1 MFIIEGAI
9 TVVIAF
15 GCFFILPNFPRTTG
29 WLTEKEKQL
38 AVWRL
43 QEDVGE
49 DDWVSSEDQGFAHG
63 AKLAFKDIKVI
74 CTDAVQYI
82 CTDKRGK
89 VYVLGFLL
97 LGLVS
102 AGSVTNFFPSVVGTL
117 GYNTINTL
125 LLTVPP
131 YVLAVITSMLNAWHA
146 DRTGERYWHIT
157 LPMYVAIVAFILA
170 AATTATAPRY
180 VAMMLMV
187 PGVYTGY
194 VVALAWVR
202 LTSPVFSWPPLANSR
217 SPDIEFSPTASLETC
232 CELSCNQCIQQCCTD
247 ILELH
252 VHWSTSIQ

>member
-1 MFIIEGAI
+1 MFIIEGAV

-15 GCFFILPNFPRTTG
+15 GCLFVLPNFPRTTK
-29 WLTEKEKQL
+29 WLTEQERQL
-38 AVWRL
+38 AIWRL

-49 DDWVSSEDQGFAHG
+49 DDWVSSSDQGFWHG
-63 AKLAFKDIKVI
+63 FKLAFSDIK
-74 CTDAVQYI
+74 T
-82 CTDKRGK
+82 
-89 VYVLGFLL
+89 YVLMFLL

-125 LLTVPP
+125 LLMVPP

-146 DRTGERYWHIT
+146 DRTGERYWHVT

-170 AATTATAPRY
+170 AATTSTAPRY

-194 VVALAWVR
+194 VVALAWVSNSIPR
-202 LTSPVFSWPPLANSR
+202 PPGKRA
-217 SPDIEFSPTASLETC
+217 ASLAAINAFSNAAQIYSSFMYIGAPRYSEVPKPFSMK
-232 CELSCNQCIQQCCTD
+232 LD
-247 ILELH
+247 
-252 VHWSTSIQ
+252 

>member
-1 MFIIEGAI
+1 MMYSGSLISGAFSGLITAGITNGLTETRGLRAWRWMFIIEGAI
-9 TVVIAF
+9 TVVIAVA
-15 GCFFILPNFPRTTG
+15 CFFVLPNFPRTTK
-29 WLTEKEKQL
+29 WLTEQERQL
-38 AVWRL
+38 AIWRL

-49 DDWVSSEDQGFAHG
+49 DDWVSSSDQGFWHG
-63 AKLAFKDIKVI
+63 FKLAFTDIK
-74 CTDAVQYI
+74 T
-82 CTDKRGK
+82 
-89 VYVLGFLL
+89 YVLMFLL

-170 AATTATAPRY
+170 AATTSTAPRY

-194 VVALAWVR
+194 VVALAWVSNR
-202 LTSPVFSWPPLANSR
+202 LVHIIVGLTKPMSYSR
-217 SPDIEFSPTASLETC
+217 
-232 CELSCNQCIQQCCTD
+232 
-247 ILELH
+247 
-252 VHWSTSIQ
+252 